1 MRILDRNFMRK
12 TSTDNRTGF
21 RGARVPQI
29 GLNLKE
35 AAQRMKI
42 GGK

>member
-12 TSTDNRTGF
+12 TSTDNRAGF
-21 RGARVPQI
+21 RGARVPQV